1 MSNFIGGGKT
11 VAVNPSAADIVGFNP
26 RRDVLDFGEI
36 SVHGLILGT
45 LPDGTAA
52 IVNPWRPDDYQ
63 ALVGVAWGDL
73 SVENMAVVGNE
84 HLRQDVGA
92 VLSWEQDIGV
102 REDDTIYVRSHQ
114 YGVQDVVKDF
124 DPASQK
130 LSFLYAG
137 TRERLSVEDTK
148 KGLLISFEPTG
159 QSLLLSGIKRT
170 DLIGANLEFHH
181 DQVEEDNLE
190 VPFGFKADQVSLVS
204 RRSLLTPA
212 APAGA
217 ITDGDQRRSGR
228 LQAPEQD
235 IAEMPP
241 GASMHDHSMHDHSM
255 HGDSM
260 ADHSMA
266 EPAGDSSAE
275 LPRNPSS
282 QLNSE
287 ELELSVDGSLYWGGM
302 SGVLTLQNCCSETL
316 QDWKVSFVTPHS
328 NFRAWG
334 GKAKV
339 KQQSDG
345 TYQVTLQPAQWN
357 NVIPAGGTLA
367 IDFNADSVGLPNSG
381 ELNDALFFAGEP
393 SSAGSG
399 ETTAESKPNAPSE
412 AISDP
417 LPAADS
423 ATVEPLEAPKNQ
435 IVEQDSKT
443 ANGLQVESTISG
455 GWSGTFEGELTV
467 SNPGKKPVAAGWS
480 ISFISDHQL
489 RSISNFTLKQK
500 SLADGRYE
508 VTLSAPSWSR
518 NESFKP
524 GDKLRSYYQAA
535 GDLPAEEQPF
545 EVSAGA
551 GADPV
556 GNDVTPAPSPVET
569 VDTDP
574 ELPAAAIT
582 SGERPGTIKVDYEA
596 PDGVTDKRLVTYFEE
611 WGIYTRDVNLS
622 DVDGQSMTHLNY
634 SFFDVKSD
642 GSITLF
648 DSFAAEE
655 KRFAQA
661 DQVSRRFTKED
672 YANVDA
678 SLRRAYKSDRY
689 TITESD
695 DSVLVT
701 SVPVGW
707 NGSGTKDAG
716 NFEQLRRFKELN
728 PDVNL
733 GFALGGWTLS
743 DEFSTAYSTK
753 AGRDRFTD
761 DVVGIFRQYDFFN
774 TVDFDWEYPG
784 GGGKA
789 GNAVSNQDGANFAR
803 VLKQLRGKLDALS
816 NETGEAY
823 EVSIATAGGYEKLEN
838 LNLQGIDDYV
848 DFYNVMTYDF
858 HGGWENRTGHQ
869 AAMTGDANNYD
880 VTSAVEFF
888 EKAGVELGKVVMG
901 APAYTRAW
909 GDVSEGG
916 TFGYQQPGRGPSAT
930 GSFEAGVYDYKD
942 IVDDVVTGRRDL
954 YWDDDNK
961 AAFVYDGDEWSS
973 METTATIAGKAA
985 YVQEKGLGGMMFWA
999 LSNDAEGDLS
1009 LVQAADDLLRKGVSY
1024 ADVVERAPGFD
1035 SIVGGNQK
1043 FNITDFTDLV

>member
-11 VAVNPSAADIVGFNP
+11 VAVNPSGADIVGFNP
-26 RRDVLDFGEI
+26 RRDVLDFGDI
-36 SVHGLILGT
+36 SVHGLILGS
-45 LPDGTAA
+45 LADGTAA
-52 IVNPWRPDDYQ
+52 IVNPWRPMDYQ
-63 ALVGVAWGDL
+63 TLVGLTWGDL
-73 SVENMAVVGNE
+73 SMENMGVVGNE
-84 HLRQDVGA
+84 HLRQDIGA
-92 VLSWEQDIGV
+92 VLSWEKNIGV
-102 REDDTIYVRSHQ
+102 RDNDTIYVRSHQ
-114 YGVQDVVKDF
+114 YGVQEVVNDF
-124 DPASQK
+124 DPISQK
-130 LSFLYAG
+130 LNFIYTG

-148 KGLLISFEPTG
+148 KGLLISFEPSG
-159 QSLLLSGIKRT
+159 QSLLLSGITRT

-190 VPFGFKADQVSLVS
+190 VPFGFKADEVSLVS

-217 ITDGDQRRSGR
+217 GTDGDQQRSGR
-228 LQAPEQD
+228 LKAPVQD
-235 IAEMPP
+235 MAEMPQ
-241 GASMHDHSMHDHSM
+241 GSSMHDHSMHDHSM
-255 HGDSM
+255 
-260 ADHSMA
+260 ADHAMTGNAADGSG
-266 EPAGDSSAE
+266 GDPDAVSPLS
-275 LPRNPSS
+275 PSS
-282 QLNSE
+282 HLNAD
-287 ELELSVDGSLYWGGM
+287 ELQLSVDGSLYWGGM
-302 SGVLTLQNCCSETL
+302 SGVLTLKNCCTRALE
-316 QDWKVSFVTPHS
+316 DWKVSFVTPHS
-328 NFRAWG
+328 NFRAWS
-334 GKAKV
+334 GKTSV
-339 KQQSDG
+339 KEQSDG
-345 TYQVTLQPAQWN
+345 TYQVTLRPAQWN

-381 ELNDALFFAGEP
+381 ELNDALFFAGE
-393 SSAGSG
+393 SAPVGSV
-399 ETTAESKPNAPSE
+399 PAP
-412 AISDP
+412 ADQM
-417 LPAADS
+417 PAADS
-423 ATVEPLEAPKNQ
+423 ATIEPQNASTVQP
-435 IVEQDSKT
+435 VEQGST
-443 ANGLQVESTISG
+443 TSSGLRVESTITG
-455 GWSGTFEGELTV
+455 GWSGTFDGEITV
-467 SNPGKKPVAAGWS
+467 SNPGNKTLAAGWS
-480 ISFISDHQL
+480 ISFISDHRL
-489 RSISNFTLKQK
+489 RTVSNFTLKQR
-500 SLADGRYE
+500 SRADGRYE

-518 NESFKP
+518 NAPFQP
-524 GDKLRSYYQAA
+524 GERLRSYYQAA
-535 GDLPAEEQPF
+535 GDLPSEEQPF

-556 GNDVTPAPSPVET
+556 GNETTAAPRPAKPVEK
-569 VDTDP
+569 DP
-574 ELPAAAIT
+574 ESPEAVVPSDT
-582 SGERPGTIKVDYEA
+582 VKVDYQA
-596 PDGVTDKRLVTYFEE
+596 PDGVKDKRLVTYFEE

-642 GSITLF
+642 GSIALF

-655 KRFAQA
+655 KRFTQA

-678 SLRRAYKSDRY
+678 SLRKAYNSDRY
-689 TITESD
+689 TITRSD

-707 NGSGTKDAG
+707 NGAGMKDAG

-743 DEFSTAYSTK
+743 DEFSTAYSSK

-761 DVVGIFRQYDFFN
+761 EVVRIFRQYDFFN

-789 GNAVSNQDGANFAR
+789 GNAVSAEDGANFAR
-803 VLKQLRGKLDALS
+803 VLKQLRGKLDTLS

-838 LNLQGIDDYV
+838 LNLEGIDNYV

-858 HGGWENRTGHQ
+858 HGGWENETGHQ
-869 AAMTGDANNYD
+869 AAMTGDSNNYD

-888 EKAGVELGKVVMG
+888 EKAGVDLGKLVMG

-916 TFGYQQPGRGPSAT
+916 TFGYQQPGRGSAAA

-942 IVDDVVTGRRDL
+942 IVNDVITGRRDL

-973 METTATIAGKAA
+973 METPATIAGKAA
-985 YVQEKGLGGMMFWA
+985 FIEEKGLGGMMFWA

-1009 LVQAADDLLRKGVSY
+1009 LVRAADDLLRKGVSY
-1024 ADVVERAPGFD
+1024 ADVVDRAPEFD
-1035 SIVGGNQK
+1035 SVVGGNQK
-1043 FNITDFTDLV
+1043 FSISDFTDLV